1 MDDKYHRAA
10 KDGFLDILRNAT
22 KKDLNSSDE
31 DGMTPTLYAAAFGN
45 LDALRMIVGRSG
57 DPDKCDLQ
65 GFTALHHA
73 AKNGHLNTVSF
84 LVNFGCNI
92 WALDNE
98 LHSAMDIA
106 VIEDKVDI
114 IAFLDDSQSKQQ
126 QKNPKVV
133 QHMREKA
140 TKDAEQNIKRME
152 RRQKEAAKYAEKEQ
166 RRIQEELNPDFKPP
180 SKNPFKTLTMRL
192 KPKRKDPT
200 IANGNTTFSQIA
212 QPSRRGLGG
221 AQKRILQNQ
230 SSQSSGT
237 IGDFKTSEN
246 IDGKRTL
253 RSLAG
258 TTGVRKGSD
267 IMYVTNRENDPA
279 ARKPLSNVFP
289 GMNGVS
295 NSSKWKSESELLD
308 SGVDSND
315 SIGYEDEEEKPGI
328 FSRPN
333 FGKIAFLSNRGVT
346 GTLNAMGRSVSAD
359 FLDSQDQGFDDEL
372 NGLKSNRDSGSSE
385 SLGKNDVTE
394 AGPNVPWNPDEVCS
408 DDEEE
413 DTQFSDLIRFLAS
426 CELSHYTYLFT
437 DQDVDLQSLM
447 TLAEEDLEELG
458 LKLGPRR
465 KLQRA
470 IKIRKERL
478 STPSAITDS
487 YL

>member
-1 MDDKYHRAA
+1 ME
-10 KDGFLDILRNAT
+10 I
-22 KKDLNSSDE
+22 S
-31 DGMTPTLYAAAFGN
+31 
-45 LDALRMIVGRSG
+45 IG

-73 AKNGHLNTVSF
+73 AKNDHLNTVSF
-84 LVNFGCNI
+84 LVNFGCNL

-98 LHSAMDIA
+98 RNSAMDIA
-106 VIEDKVDI
+106 MDEGKVDI
-114 IAFLDDSQSKQQ
+114 IAFLDDAQSKQQ

-140 TKDAEQNIKRME
+140 TRDVEQNIKRME
-152 RRQKEAAKYAEKEQ
+152 RRQREAAKYAEKEQ
-166 RRIQEELNPDFKPP
+166 RRIQEELSPGFKPP
-180 SKNPFKTLTMRL
+180 SKNPIKTLTMRL
-192 KPKRKDPT
+192 KPKRKGPA
-200 IANGNTTFSQIA
+200 IPNGNTTFSQIA
-212 QPSRRGLGG
+212 QPSRRGVGG
-221 AQKRILQNQ
+221 AQKRIMQHQ
-230 SSQSSGT
+230 SSQNTGT
-237 IGDFKTSEN
+237 VSDFKTSEN
-246 IDGKRTL
+246 IDGKRTM

-258 TTGVRKGSD
+258 TAGVRKGSD
-267 IMYVTNRENDPA
+267 IMYVTNRENDPS

-295 NSSKWKSESELLD
+295 SYGSKSKSESDLLD

-315 SIGYEDEEEKPGI
+315 SIGYEDEEEKPGM
-328 FSRPN
+328 FSRPQ
-333 FGKIAFLSNRGVT
+333 FGKISFLRNIGVT
-346 GTLNAMGRSVSAD
+346 GTLNAMGRSASAD
-359 FLDSQDQGFDDEL
+359 FLDNQGFDDEL
-372 NGLKSNRDSGSSE
+372 NGLKSNRESGSSD

-413 DTQFSDLIRFLAS
+413 DTQFSNLIRFLAS
-426 CELSHYTYLFT
+426 CELSHYTYVFT

-447 TLAEEDLEELG
+447 TLAEDDLEKLG

-465 KLQRA
+465 KLQAA